1 MEKKKILVIGGGF
14 GGVFAAKELA
24 RRGRDEFDI
33 ELINNNNY
41 FVFQPLLPEVAAATI
56 HSSDAV
62 APLRLLLRGIQI
74 RQADVMGID
83 FDKKTVTVV
92 QGFRR
97 VPVDLPYDELVIALG
112 MSVDLNRFP
121 GLPEH
126 ALTMKNL
133 SDAHRLRTHV
143 ISCLEMAD
151 VATEPEL
158 KRELLTFVVVGA
170 GFTGVETVAEVNDLI
185 RRALKYYPNIK
196 PEEIRVYL
204 IEYADRILPT
214 FPADLAEYA
223 TGGSGCMA
231 SRSRPA
237 SAPNRRPRPRSSWA
251 MAASSR
257 RAPSSPPSAT
267 VRIRWSS
274 RSTSTC
280 SGDASRPTA
289 SCACRDMT
297 ASGRWAMRRS
307 SRWSSSLPRIRCT
320 TLRKRRSSPC
330 AKGAS
335 SRENLIAKAKGEEL
349 KPFAYTS
356 KGSLASLGM
365 SKAVAEVYGVKLSGT
380 LAWLL
385 WRGFYLSFLPGFATK
400 VRVLV
405 NWILNAFVPPNIV
418 LVQSSLPGT
427 RYIHYRKGDK
437 VLEPGMLIDGFYTV
451 VKGSLKLTIDN
462 PETGEHFEN
471 VFGPGEHFGER
482 VLLKSSLRT
491 GLVVALEDSRRLVD
505 LAERLYAAGTR
516 LPVHGDL
523 FQGLYREDLRRVRHG
538 LCPRQRRAQPRART
552 HALRLG
558 ERRQGGADGSPAN
571 PYISPIMTMAD
582 TKPEA
587 AGRPVAKG
595 DHVYLIDG
603 SGYIFRA
610 YHALPPS
617 PVPPTGSRSAPCTAS
632 APCCGSCCARRASCR
647 RQPISR

>member
-1 MEKKKILVIGGGF
+1 MPQRQGFSAVEKKKILVIGGGF

-24 RRGRDEFDI
+24 RCGRSKFDI

-62 APLRLLLRGIQI
+62 APLRLLLRHTQI

-97 VPVDLPYDELVIALG
+97 VPVDLPYDELIIALG

-133 SDAHRLRTHV
+133 ADAHRLRTHV

-185 RRALKYYPNIK
+185 HRALKYYPNVK

-223 TGGSGCMA
+223 TQRLRMHGIEVKTGIGTK
-231 SRSRPA
+231 
-237 SAPNRRPRPRSSWA
+237 
-251 MAASSR
+251 
-257 RAPSSPPSAT
+257 SAT
-267 VRIRWSS
+267 STGVELADGSIIPTRTIVATIGNGPHRLVESLNLDMQWGRIKTDRFMRVAEHDGVWAA
-274 RSTSTC
+274 
-280 SGDASRPTA
+280 GDAALIPLVEQPSDEPLDYAPQTA
-289 SCACRDMT
+289 QFAVRE
-297 ASGRWAMRRS
+297 GRQLAD
-307 SRWSSSLPRIRCT
+307 
-320 TLRKRRSSPC
+320 
-330 AKGAS
+330 
-335 SRENLIAKAKGEEL
+335 NLIAKVEATEL

-365 SKAVAEVYGVKLSGT
+365 SKAVAEVYGIKLSGT

-385 WRGFYLSFLPGFATK
+385 WRGFYLSFLPGFTTK

-405 NWILNAFVPPNIV
+405 NWILNVFVPPNIV
-418 LVQSSLPGT
+418 LVQSSMPGT

-451 VKGSLKLTIDN
+451 VKGTLKLTIDN
-462 PETGEHFEN
+462 PDTGEHFER

-482 VLLKSSLRT
+482 VL
-491 GLVVALEDSRRLVD
+491 
-505 LAERLYAAGTR
+505 
-516 LPVHGDL
+516 
-523 FQGLYREDLRRVRHG
+523 VR
-538 LCPRQRRAQPRART
+538 
-552 HALRLG
+552 
-558 ERRQGGADGSPAN
+558 
-571 PYISPIMTMAD
+571 
-582 TKPEA
+582 
-587 AGRPVAKG
+587 
-595 DHVYLIDG
+595 
-603 SGYIFRA
+603 
-610 YHALPPS
+610 
-617 PVPPTGSRSAPCTAS
+617 
-632 APCCGSCCARRASCR
+632 
-647 RQPISR
+647 